1 MSYKVTKLSDAAA
14 PSMWDAHV
22 NKAASSPVQ
31 AREYKK
37 SGYVLDSDRIMAD
50 KIRNGEVI
58 GEGYLKGETKK
69 RLKKFQRLTEADFIK
84 YGDYE

>member
-1 MSYKVTKLSDAAA
+1 MYKPKQVGQAAG
-14 PSMWDAHV
+14 PSVWDAHV
-22 NKAASSPVQ
+22 NKAASSPAQ
-31 AREYKK
+31 AREYKR
-37 SGYVLDSDRIMAD
+37 SGYVLDSDKIMAD

>member
-14 PSMWDAHV
+14 PSVWDAHV
-22 NKAASSPVQ
+22 NKAASSPAQ
-31 AREYKK
+31 AREYKR
-37 SGYVLDSDRIMAD
+37 SGYVLDSDKIMAD

-69 RLKKFQRLTEADFIK
+69 RLKKFQHLTEDDFVK
-84 YGDYE
+84 YGKRE